1 MILPMQH
8 PKHSPAPANVPDCG
22 CDSPGQPSGC
32 SLNRLGVGCR
42 GSVASISGQPE
53 LRRRLMEMGLCDR
66 AEVEVV
72 RRAPLGDP
80 IEVKVRGYCLSLRN
94 DQAACVQVTTA

>member
-1 MILPMQH
+1 MKEPTAQSGCGVSGPI
-8 PKHSPAPANVPDCG
+8 AGGCG
-22 CDSPGQPSGC
+22 CDKPGEPAGC

-42 GSVASISGQPE
+42 GAVTAVSGGPE

-72 RRAPLGDP
+72 RKAPLGDP

-94 DQAACVQVTTA
+94 DQAACVHVAMA

>member
-1 MILPMQH
+1 MEQPTD
-8 PKHSPAPANVPDCG
+8 SPTPPNVTNCG
-22 CDSPGQPSGC
+22 CDRPGQPSAC

-42 GSVASISGQPE
+42 GSVASVSGQPE

-72 RRAPLGDP
+72 RRAPMGDP